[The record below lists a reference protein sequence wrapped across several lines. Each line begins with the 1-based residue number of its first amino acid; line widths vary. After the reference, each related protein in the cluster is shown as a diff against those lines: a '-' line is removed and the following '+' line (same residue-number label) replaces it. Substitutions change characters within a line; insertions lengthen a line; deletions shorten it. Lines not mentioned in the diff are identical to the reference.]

1 MVTFSERITE
11 FISEPDLTKFKN
23 GSSVSFKDGAS
34 MYAWFN
40 NNRFKIMKSSDETL
54 KSVKLQYEA
63 YKRLKKEL
71 RFNNKLKEFIVEERL
86 FKFMQYSKVTF
97 NDGTLMGVWY
107 NNNSSKL
114 KLLDEPLKL
123 ELNRQLQLLKAGL
136 RRLELTEDVLGAIKY
151 VDEMLESSPKFKR

>member
-1 MVTFSERITE
+1 
-11 FISEPDLTKFKN
+11 
-23 GSSVSFKDGAS
+23 
-34 MYAWFN
+34 
-40 NNRFKIMKSSDETL
+40 MKSSDETL